1 MSLNLPDF
9 PVSPN
14 EAIAKLIDIGPM
26 NLVVRKRESF
36 QAAWSLTGYAGGRV
50 FVAEAAAAQPAAAAV
65 PAAVG
70 DAPVLKQTA
79 KLSRE
84 DGFAV
89 LRQIHAEVSAPTSE
103 AQRLQILDKVKID
116 QLRQL
121 FHWGIDLI
129 ADLAK
134 ASV

>member
-9 PVSPN
+9 PASPN

-26 NLVVRKRESF
+26 NLVARKRESF
-36 QAAWSLTGYAGGRV
+36 QSAWALTGYAGGRV
-50 FVAEAAAAQPAAAAV
+50 FTAETAAAV
-65 PAAVG
+65 APTG
-70 DAPVLKQTA
+70 EAPVLKQTV

-84 DGFAV
+84 DGFAL
-89 LRQIHAEVSAPTSE
+89 LRQIHAEVSAPPSE
-103 AQRLQILDKVKID
+103 AQRLQLLDRVKIE

-134 ASV
+134 TSV